1 MQPLA
6 VKSVE
11 WSARN
16 YFNGLVDNV
25 ISNVSGTNVYSISGD
40 QGYKNDRI
48 TQAYKVAKSETLKND
63 QFVTSTITQK
73 MEEN

>member
-1 MQPLA
+1 MTGKLYNATTNGQIGG
-6 VKSVE
+6 VVGS
-11 WSARN
+11 N

-48 TQAYKVAKSETLKND
+48 TQAYKVAK
-63 QFVTSTITQK
+63 
-73 MEEN
+73 